1 MLYELP
7 VKIAT
12 KTEFAVSRHAVLLAG
27 PDDVGGF
34 QLSIGEALEIFAS
47 YTVFDPTTWGA
58 TTLSRQQ
65 SFPVIL
71 LDATQGIR
79 ELDRVH
85 AHLAKFFPHQSL
97 LVLVGRMDEI
107 DFEQE
112 QFDLIAE
119 EYRNLLSSMGIE
131 ASAMLPAPLTRLP
144 QMNWYD
150 GPPLDTVIA
159 SLEQTAAGDGAPLRI
174 RVGSAV
180 AENGNWHLEGDLLS
194 GQIDVGDTVLSSPS
208 NQTAIVSAIQKQPD
222 TLEGTLENRKI
233 GLVFDDAFFADPGEI
248 LSHETNAPV
257 ETDVFRAYVTW
268 GNIRAVVGETF
279 RCETLYGEFAVT
291 LQSIDLVL
299 NPGEGAILSCERL
312 EAGACCE
319 IVLRSEKIVTLDS
332 FSLVSTGGHFQ
343 LVDANEEPRG
353 AGFISMEG
361 YADQRRLLT
370 AKATNITPVQYALT
384 DKDRSDR
391 NGHEGG
397 VLWFTGLS
405 GSGKSTLAMAL
416 EARLFE
422 KGFQVFVMDGDNVR
436 QGLTSN
442 LGFSPDDRA
451 ENIRRVGEVAAL
463 FRQAG
468 LIVISSFI
476 SPYRSDRDRAR
487 HAAQSGFHEIYIK
500 AGVETCIARDP
511 KGLYER
517 ALRGEI
523 RDFTGI
529 SAPYEEPAA
538 ADLIINTEREGI
550 EACVERLVKYVDRNF
565 RV

>member
-1 MLYELP
+1 MSLLLNASP
-7 VKIAT
+7 RLASNP
-12 KTEFAVSRHAVLLAG
+12 APAHDAVLLGA
-27 PDDVGGF
+27 PDDVDGF
-34 QLSIGEALEIFAS
+34 QPPATSAPTALSS
-47 YTVFDPTTWGA
+47 YAVFDPVHWDASVESG
-58 TTLSRQQ
+58 RP

-71 LDATQGIR
+71 LDATQGVR

-85 AHLAKFFPHQSL
+85 AHIARFFPFGSP

-107 DFEQE
+107 GFEQD
-112 QFDLIAE
+112 QYDLIVE
-119 EYRNLLSSMGIE
+119 EYRDFLSTIGIK
-131 ASAMLPAPLTRLP
+131 AFAILPAPLNHLS
-144 QMNWYD
+144 QMSWYE
-150 GPPLDTVIA
+150 GPTLEEALV
-159 SLEQTAAGDGAPLRI
+159 SLERAPARGELSLRI
-174 RVGSAV
+174 RVNSV
-180 AENGNWHLEGDLLS
+180 IAENSQWYLEGDLLS
-194 GQIDVGDTVLSSPS
+194 GQLNVGDTVLSSPS
-208 NQTAIVSAIQKQPD
+208 NRKGIVSAVRPTVGATSKHSED
-222 TLEGTLENRKI
+222 GKV
-233 GLVFDDAFFADPGEI
+233 GLVFQDAFFADAGEI
-248 LSHETNAPV
+248 LSHEPNAPI
-257 ETDVFRAYVTW
+257 ETDVFRAHLRWEGT
-268 GNIRAVVGETF
+268 RAVVGETLQC
-279 RCETLYGEFAVT
+279 RTLYGIFAVT
-291 LQSIDLVL
+291 IQSIDRVFDPLKGQVL
-299 NPGEGAILSCERL
+299 SGDGLEPGSFGEV
-312 EAGACCE
+312 
-319 IVLRSEKIVTLDS
+319 VLRAENIVTVDTYCD
-332 FSLVSTGGHFQ
+332 VPTGAHFQ
-343 LVDANEEPRG
+343 LFGESGEVRST
-353 AGFISMEG
+353 GFISMEG
-361 YADQRRLLT
+361 YADQRHLLT

-384 DKDRSDR
+384 EKDRSDR
-391 NGHEGG
+391 NGHMGG

-468 LIVISSFI
+468 MIVISSFI

-500 AGVETCIARDP
+500 ADVETCIARDP

-529 SAPYEEPAA
+529 SAPYEEPSA
-538 ADLIINTEREGI
+538 ADLIIDTERDEVD
-550 EACVERLVKYVDRNF
+550 ACVEQLVKYVDRNF

>member
-1 MLYELP
+1 

-12 KTEFAVSRHAVLLAG
+12 ETEFAVSRHAVLLAG

-34 QLSIGEALEIFAS
+34 HLSIGEALEIFAS
-47 YTVFDPTTWGA
+47 CTVFDPTTWDV
-58 TTLSRQQ
+58 TTLSSQQ

-85 AHLAKFFPHQSL
+85 GHLTKFFPHQSP

-131 ASAMLPAPLTRLP
+131 ASAILPAPLARLP
-144 QMNWYD
+144 QMNWYE

-159 SLEQTAAGDGAPLRI
+159 SLERTAAEEGAPLRI
-174 RVGSAV
+174 RVGTVVS
-180 AENGNWHLEGDLLS
+180 ENGHWYLEGDLLS
-194 GQIDVGDTVLSSPS
+194 GQVNVGDTVLSSPS
-208 NQTAIVSAIQKQPD
+208 NQTAIVSAIRQQPD
-222 TLEGTLENRKI
+222 TAAETSENGKV
-233 GLVFDDAFFADPGEI
+233 GLVFGDAFYTDAGEI

-257 ETDVFRAYVTW
+257 ETDVFRAYMMW
-268 GNIRAVVGETF
+268 GNTQAVVGETF
-279 RCETLYGEFAVT
+279 QCETSYGEFAVT

-299 NPGEGAILSCERL
+299 NPGERAILSRERL
-312 EAGACCE
+312 EAGAYCE
-319 IVLRSEKIVTLDS
+319 IVLRSDKIVTLDS
-332 FSLVSTGGHFQ
+332 YCDVPTGGHFQ
-343 LVDANEEPRG
+343 LVDANGEFRG
-353 AGFISMEG
+353 TGLISMEG

-370 AKATNITPVQYALT
+370 AKATNITPVQFSLT
-384 DKDRSDR
+384 EKDRSDR

-487 HAAQSGFHEIYIK
+487 HAAQSGFHEIYINR
-500 AGVETCIARDP
+500 T
-511 KGLYER
+511 
-517 ALRGEI
+517 
-523 RDFTGI
+523 
-529 SAPYEEPAA
+529 
-538 ADLIINTEREGI
+538 
-550 EACVERLVKYVDRNF
+550 
-565 RV
+565 